1 VGVVDEDIAAVKAAT
16 DLVGIVGQYTQGKQV
31 GRRWVGLCPFHAE
44 KSPSFSVNREDGLWH
59 CFGCQKS
66 GDAITFVREIEH
78 LDFVGAVEWLAGR
91 TGVTLRYT
99 TDDEGRSRQKRKR
112 LYDAMEKAVDWY
124 HERLLTGPDAGAARG
139 YLRSRGIDGE
149 VVRRYRLGWAP
160 AAWDELVRALK
171 LPEDVLVSTGLG
183 FRNRGGRATD
193 AFRGRL
199 LFPIFDPEGRAVAI
213 GGRILPGGEG
223 PKYKNSPETELYSK
237 SRVLYGLNWH
247 KGEIVGTGA
256 AGEVIVCEGYTDV
269 IGFAQAGVGRA
280 VATCG
285 TALTEDHVK
294 LLARFAKRI
303 VLAFDADAAGQGAAD
318 RFAAWESRYELEVC
332 VADLPA
338 GDDPGEL
345 AQKDPARLRASVDRL
360 AEWRPGATGAK
371 PYLAFRLDRILTAAD
386 LGSVEGRARAATAGV
401 DVLRGHPNQLVRD
414 AYLMKLADFCRV
426 DVGALRGQLQQGGG
440 RRGSATSSAVA
451 GVDAPMR
458 PRPTETHPAEVEALV
473 LLVQERDAMLPWLA
487 DELFVDDRHLAVYW
501 ALSAEADVNA
511 ARTLLADTDP
521 GAAEVLA
528 RVAVLDSE
536 AQPADV
542 AARLLELA
550 AGRRLVEL
558 QAEARVAADPL
569 ALAAPTARLRLAV
582 ESLRVPATFAQ
593 GAGEVLAA
601 LQAKP
606 DPGTPEG

>member
-1 VGVVDEDIAAVKAAT
+1 VVRSVEETTREEEVFCAEVPETHNFVLEDNILT
-16 DLVGIVGQYTQGKQV
+16 G
-31 GRRWVGLCPFHAE
+31 
-44 KSPSFSVNREDGLWH
+44 N

-66 GDAITFVREIEH
+66 GDAISFVREIEH
-78 LDFVGAVEWLAGR
+78 LDFVAAVEWLATR
-91 TGVTLRYT
+91 AGVTLRYT
-99 TDDEGRSRQKRKR
+99 TDDEGRTRQKRKR

-124 HERLLTGPDAGAARG
+124 HERLLTGSDAGAARG
-139 YLRSRGIDGE
+139 YLRSRGIDGD

-160 AAWDELVRALK
+160 AAWDEMVRALQ

-183 FRNRGGRATD
+183 FRNRGGRPTD

-213 GGRILPGGEG
+213 GGRVLPGGEG

-247 KGEIVGTGA
+247 KGEIVAAGA

-269 IGFAQAGVGRA
+269 IGFAQAGVARA

-338 GDDPGEL
+338 GKDPGEL
-345 AQKDPARLRASVDRL
+345 AQHDPARLRASVDRL

-371 PYLAFRLDRILTAAD
+371 PYLAFRLDRILAAAD

-426 DVGALRGQLQQGGG
+426 DVAALRGQLQQGGG
-440 RRGSATSSAVA
+440 RRGAASPSRPA
-451 GVDAPMR
+451 GIDAPVR
-458 PRPTETHPAEVEALV
+458 PRPAETHPAEVEALV

-550 AGRRLVEL
+550 AGRRLAEL
-558 QAEARVAADPL
+558 QAEARVSADPL

-582 ESLRVPATFAQ
+582 ESLRDPARFAT

-601 LQAKP
+601 LRAEP
-606 DPGTPEG
+606 DPGTPGG

>member
-1 VGVVDEDIAAVKAAT
+1 MGVVDDDITAVKAAT
-16 DLVGIVGQYTQGKQV
+16 DLVAVVGQYTQGKQV

-44 KSPSFSVNREDGLWH
+44 KSPSFSVNREDGLFH

-66 GDAITFVREIEH
+66 GDSITFVREIEH

-91 TGVTLRYT
+91 AGITLRYT
-99 TDDEGRSRQKRKR
+99 TDDEGQSRQKRKR
-112 LYDAMEKAVDWY
+112 LHDAVERAVEWY
-124 HERLLTGPDAGAARG
+124 HDRLLTGPDAGPARG
-139 YLRSRGIDGE
+139 YLRSRGLDGD

-160 AAWDELVRALK
+160 SAWDELVRALK
-171 LPEDVLVSTGLG
+171 LPDDVLVATGLG
-183 FRNRGGRATD
+183 FKNRGGRSTD

-199 LFPIFDPEGRAVAI
+199 LFPIFDAEGRAVAI

-247 KGEIVGTGA
+247 KGEIVGHGA
-256 AGEVIVCEGYTDV
+256 AGEVVVCEGYTDV

-332 VADLPA
+332 VADLPP
-338 GDDPGEL
+338 GRDPGDL
-345 AQKDPARLRASVDRL
+345 AQSDPARLRASVDRL
-360 AEWRPGATGAK
+360 AEWRPGAAGAK
-371 PYLAFRLDRILTAAD
+371 PYLAFRLDRVLAAAD

-401 DVLRGHPNQLVRD
+401 DVLRAHPNELVRD

-426 DVGALRGQLQQGGG
+426 DVVQLRDQL
-440 RRGSATSSAVA
+440 RHRSPRTRPAEAVA
-451 GVDAPMR
+451 S
-458 PRPTETHPAEVEALV
+458 PRARVVEAHPAEVEALV
-473 LLVQERDAMLPWLA
+473 LLVQSRDEMLPWLA

-501 ALSAEADVNA
+501 ALSAEADVNR
-511 ARTLLADTDP
+511 ARDLLQATDP

-528 RVAVLDSE
+528 RVAVQDSE

-550 AGRRLVEL
+550 AGRRLAEL
-558 QAEARVAADPL
+558 QAAARVADDPL
-569 ALAAPTARLRLAV
+569 VLAAPTARLRLAA
-582 ESLRVPATFAQ
+582 ESLRDPARLTDA
-593 GAGEVLAA
+593 AAEVLAA
-601 LQAKP
+601 LR
-606 DPGTPEG
+606 ENVR

>member
-1 VGVVDEDIAAVKAAT
+1 MGVVDDDIAAVKAAT
-16 DLVGIVGQYTQGKQV
+16 DLVAVVGQYTQGKQV

-44 KSPSFSVNREDGLWH
+44 KSPSFSVNKEEGLWY

-91 TGVTLRYT
+91 AGVTVRYT
-99 TDDEGRSRQKRKR
+99 SDDEGHSRQKRKR
-112 LYDAMEKAVDWY
+112 LHDALERAVDWY
-124 HERLLTGPDAGAARG
+124 HDRLLTGPDAGPARG
-139 YLRSRGIDGE
+139 YLRSRGLDGD

-160 AAWDELVRALK
+160 SAWDEMVRALR
-171 LPEDVLVSTGLG
+171 LPDDVLVATGLG
-183 FRNRGGRATD
+183 FKNRGGRSTD

-199 LFPIFDPEGRAVAI
+199 LFPIFDAEGRAVAI

-247 KGEIVGTGA
+247 KGEIVGHGS
-256 AGEVIVCEGYTDV
+256 AGEVVVCEGYTDV

-303 VLAFDADAAGQGAAD
+303 VLAFDADSAGQGAAD

-332 VADLPA
+332 VADLPP
-338 GDDPGEL
+338 GKDPGDL
-345 AQKDPARLRASVDRL
+345 AQADPARLRASVERL

-371 PYLAFRLDRILTAAD
+371 PYLAFRLDRVLAAAD

-401 DVLRGHPNQLVRD
+401 DVLRSHPNELVRD

-426 DVGALRGQLQQGGG
+426 DVVQLRDQLRHRSPAPRTADGA
-440 RRGSATSSAVA
+440 V
-451 GVDAPMR
+451 
-458 PRPTETHPAEVEALV
+458 PTRVRTVEAHPAEVEALV
-473 LLVQERDAMLPWLA
+473 LLVQARDEMLPWLA

-501 ALSAEADVNA
+501 ALSAEPDVNA
-511 ARTLLADTDP
+511 ARELLLGTDP

-528 RVAVLDSE
+528 RIAVQDSE

-550 AGRRLVEL
+550 AGRRLAEL
-558 QAEARVAADPL
+558 QARARVADDPL
-569 ALAAPTARLRLAV
+569 VLAAPTARLRLAA
-582 ESLRVPATFAQ
+582 ESLRDPARLPDA
-593 GAGEVLAA
+593 AAEVLAA
-601 LQAKP
+601 LRER
-606 DPGTPEG
+606 DG